1 MKELNIDK
9 LNLSELKDLLKEMK
23 LYRDLRKQLWARWKA
38 VYKNLK
44 NWENIFVVEYFPKI
58 SKELAFSESKKIF
71 KRIFDF
77 EVEESEIIFKE
88 KEELKWWI
96 RVYFNDK
103 VLDLSYIKIERELS
117 K

>member
-71 KRIFDF
+71 K
-77 EVEESEIIFKE
+77 E